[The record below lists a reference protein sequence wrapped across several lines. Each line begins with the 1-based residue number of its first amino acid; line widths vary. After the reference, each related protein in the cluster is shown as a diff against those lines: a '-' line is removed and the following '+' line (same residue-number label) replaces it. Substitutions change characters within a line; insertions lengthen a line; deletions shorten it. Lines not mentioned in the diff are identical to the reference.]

1 MKIELIDAGYGDCI
15 LVTCGDVLIL
25 IDSGPKRFKIRKSVI
40 ESLKFLLNGR
50 AIDVAIVTHND
61 DDHIGGFE
69 YILDSNI
76 TIKKFIFNS
85 LSYISKV
92 LKVKC
97 ENKQISYKQ
106 DINLQKLLKERDI
119 EVIALNAS
127 DKAICFG
134 PELQITP
141 LTPDPSVL
149 LMMHDDAINKN
160 RQISRLTKKELS
172 IAECI
177 DVIKKGED
185 TFYRDRSITNKSSL
199 SFVIEYK
206 NNSVLFLGDSHEDD
220 VVAALK
226 NYKPTNLKAVKLSH
240 HGSEKNSSNE
250 LLSLIGKADYILC
263 GDKSSHA
270 HPNRK
275 TISRI
280 LCFDSSPKFH
290 LSAENVDLKEMFA
303 ECEREGFKVNVTYP
317 TNKINRVIYE

>member
-1 MKIELIDAGYGDCI
+1 MKIEVIDAGHGDCI

-25 IDSGPKRFKIRKSVI
+25 IDSGPKSFKIRKSVI
-40 ESLKFLLNGR
+40 HSLKVLLNGR
-50 AIDVAIVTHND
+50 AIDIAIVTHND

-92 LKVKC
+92 LKLKS
-97 ENKQISYKQ
+97 ENKQISYQQ
-106 DINLQKLLKERDI
+106 DINLQKILKERDI

-127 DKAICFG
+127 DKAICLG
-134 PELQITP
+134 SALQITP
-141 LTPDPSVL
+141 LTPHPSTL
-149 LMMHDDAINKN
+149 LMMHDDAISKNK
-160 RQISRLTKKELS
+160 QISRLAKKELS

-177 DVIKKGED
+177 EVIKKGED
-185 TFYRDRSITNKSSL
+185 VFERDRSITNKSSL

-206 NNSVLFLGDSHEDD
+206 SNSVLFLGDSHEDD
-220 VVAALK
+220 VVATLK
-226 NYKPTNLKAVKLSH
+226 NYKSINFKAVKLSH
-240 HGSEKNSSNE
+240 HGSEKNTSNE
-250 LLSLIGKADYILC
+250 LLSLIGKVDYILC
-263 GDKSSHA
+263 GDKSCHA

-280 LCFDSSPKFH
+280 LCFDNSPNFH
-290 LSAENVDLKEMFA
+290 LSADNIELKEIFA